1 MVKLGRTRETILF
14 YTAKPGIFEKAKGL
28 RAEMTEAEVKLWL
41 KLRKNQLLG
50 YKFRRQHPIF
60 LFIVD
65 FYCHKAK
72 LVVEVDGKV
81 HEDPEQQ
88 EYDENRTYELEN
100 LGLTVIRFTNEE
112 VLKNMDHVV
121 QQIQKQL

>member
-1 MVKLGRTRETILF
+1 
-14 YTAKPGIFEKAKGL
+14 
-28 RAEMTEAEVKLWL
+28 
-41 KLRKNQLLG
+41 
-50 YKFRRQHPIF
+50 
-60 LFIVD
+60 VD
-65 FYCHKAK
+65 FYCHKAR

-81 HEDPEQQ
+81 HEDPERQ

-121 QQIQKQL
+121 QQIQKQLKNSPL